1 MHFLSLSNECR
12 NGMSAITREK
22 ISALSLFSPLILI
35 HPDASRKKS
44 VIKLC
49 VKISLRKIITRGR
62 DAQWTMRFKSHAYRA
77 S

>member
-12 NGMSAITREK
+12 NEMSAITQEK
-22 ISALSLFSPLILI
+22 IPALSLILI

-49 VKISLRKIITRGR
+49 VKILSRKII
-62 DAQWTMRFKSHAYRA
+62 AK
-77 S
+77 